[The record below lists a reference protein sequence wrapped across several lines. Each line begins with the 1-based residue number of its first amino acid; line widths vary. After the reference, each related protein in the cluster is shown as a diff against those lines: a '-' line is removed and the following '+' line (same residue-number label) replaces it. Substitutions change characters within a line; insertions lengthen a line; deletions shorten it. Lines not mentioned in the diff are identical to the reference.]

1 MNGLPSRDQIISQAN
16 SLPDLVSK
24 AQAFDPAVAAA
35 LTPKALIA
43 SKTPIGIMVTY
54 GVTWLAS
61 KYALDWDPNF
71 CALAAGLGVLAAS
84 YVMRYVTTS
93 PIAGIFKAKPLTPA
107 PGDSASVKMP
117 TIIAMLT
124 IGLSAVIQ

>member
-1 MNGLPSRDQIISQAN
+1 MAGLPSRDDIVSAAQ

-35 LTPKALIA
+35 LTPKALIS
-43 SKTPIGIMVTY
+43 SKTPIGIIVTY
-54 GVTWLAS
+54 IVTLIAS
-61 KYALDWDPNF
+61 KYGLGWDPDF
-71 CALAAGLGVLAAS
+71 CQMAAGIGVLAAA
-84 YVMRYVTTS
+84 YVMRRITVS
-93 PIAGIFKAKPLTPA
+93 PISGIFKAKPLTPA